1 MRREDYLLMEC
12 AGEYVV
18 VPTGEAGETLHG
30 IIRLNETGKVVWEAL
45 LDGLDED
52 AAAERLTAEYDV
64 DKATALRDV
73 RKIAADLRA
82 AKIPIH

>member
-82 AKIPIH
+82 AKIPMD